1 MYFGPLPTQDPFS
14 LNISK
19 TMEEKWNLEGGFD
32 TPVSE
37 PYFVNLMSCRLS
49 LFKNVK
55 HCVVN
60 SLGIYIT
67 MTGKYLTEYLQCNA
81 ILYIQNLYAQN
92 TKRGPLLHTTPHPFF
107 SHQQPSVITPYS
119 V

>member
-37 PYFVNLMSCRLS
+37 PYFVNLMSCRL
-49 LFKNVK
+49 N
-55 HCVVN
+55 
-60 SLGIYIT
+60 
-67 MTGKYLTEYLQCNA
+67 
-81 ILYIQNLYAQN
+81 
-92 TKRGPLLHTTPHPFF
+92 
-107 SHQQPSVITPYS
+107 
-119 V
+119 

>member
-92 TKRGPLLHTTPHPFF
+92 TKRGPLLHTTPHPF

>member
-1 MYFGPLPTQDPFS
+1 MEFRRGVWYS
-14 LNISK
+14 SK
-19 TMEEKWNLEGGFD
+19 WTLLCESY
-32 TPVSE
+32 V
-37 PYFVNLMSCRLS
+37 MSFKLS